1 MSLLVREGYEVSL
14 RCVPDAF
21 RHANSGGYNMKKLV
35 LAAAL
40 TAAAS
45 TAFAGSLAEPVIEAP
60 VIVEETGSSVSG
72 IWLPIL
78 LLVLVGAAVAAD

>member
-1 MSLLVREGYEVSL
+1 
-14 RCVPDAF
+14 
-21 RHANSGGYNMKKLV
+21 MKKLV